1 MTHLS
6 QPASEDPF
14 HFRTLFRGERMRV
27 GVWRCTSTDH
37 GGSIEVSQ
45 AHSIVVPR
53 QGAYLR
59 HLGRQRIFGDPNH
72 VLFSNPD
79 EEYRVTHP
87 TDAPDL
93 CTVFVLRPDLA
104 GELLGGRSPAEA
116 SPRFPRAS
124 APLGSGPF
132 ALHRLLLRL
141 LEHPERDA
149 LETES
154 SILSLLARVAPL
166 PPNSPDP
173 AGPASR
179 RRTREAHRRTIEQV
193 QTMLSADPAADL
205 SLDDLARST
214 HTSPFHLGRLFAA
227 GTGIPIHR
235 YRVRLRLR
243 RALEEVLDTDR
254 ALSTI
259 ALDSGFASHSH
270 FTDSFR
276 RDFGVAPSRLRGTIS
291 AGRIRALRALADSW
305 GRIQLTIDN

>member
-1 MTHLS
+1 VIQRP
-6 QPASEDPF
+6 QPDLEAPY

-37 GGSIEVSQ
+37 GGAVEVSQ

-59 HLGRQRIFGDPNH
+59 HLGRQRIFADPNH

-87 TDAPDL
+87 ADAPDL
-93 CTVFVLRPDLA
+93 CTVFVLQPGLA
-104 GELLGGRSPAEA
+104 GELLGERPGGGAP
-116 SPRFPRAS
+116 PRFPRAS
-124 APLGSGPF
+124 APLGSGLF
-132 ALHRLLLRL
+132 VLHRLLLRL
-141 LEHPERDA
+141 LEGQDRDA

-154 SILSLLARVAPL
+154 RILSLLARMAP
-166 PPNSPDP
+166 PPPTSPAP
-173 AGPASR
+173 SR
-179 RRTREAHRRTIEQV
+179 RRTREAHRRTIEQI
-193 QTMLSADPAADL
+193 QTILSADPAADIG
-205 SLDDLARST
+205 LDDLARRT

-243 RALEEVLDTDR
+243 RALEYVLDTDR
-254 ALSTI
+254 ELSAI
-259 ALDSGFASHSH
+259 ALDLGFASHSH

-291 AGRIRALRALADSW
+291 AGRIRTIRALAEAGDS
-305 GRIQLTIDN
+305 IDN